1 MGGEVKI
8 KIIGLDLDG
17 VIADHTMQKINLAKQ
32 LGVRLRPEETPS
44 DIIKS
49 VMPLEFVRKLQFML
63 YEDPDTALCSP
74 LMDGAHEAL
83 SKIAQNNIPYFLI
96 SRRRRPELAIKLLEM
111 HGLWPLY
118 FKENNSFFVR
128 EPEDK
133 NIKAR
138 ELGVTH
144 YVDDEIKVLEK
155 LADVRYKFLF
165 DSLRIPRAENS
176 VFTKVS
182 SWSDLLGYLI

>member
-1 MGGEVKI
+1 MGSEVK

-17 VIADHTMQKINLAKQ
+17 VIADHTMQKISLAKQ
-32 LGVRLRPEETPS
+32 LGFELKPEDTPS

-49 VMPLEFVRKLQFML
+49 AMPLEFVRKLQFML
-63 YEDPDTALCSP
+63 YENPDTALCSP
-74 LMDGAHEAL
+74 LMSGAGEAL
-83 SKIAQNNIPYFLI
+83 REMQKQNTSYFLI

-118 FKENNSFFVR
+118 FSERNSFLVR

-133 NIKAR
+133 NIKAK
-138 ELGVTH
+138 ELGITH
-144 YVDDEIKVLEK
+144 YVDDEIKILEK

-165 DSLRIPRAENS
+165 DSLRIARAEDS
-176 VFTKVS
+176 AFTKVS
-182 SWSDLLGYLI
+182 SWSDLLGYLL